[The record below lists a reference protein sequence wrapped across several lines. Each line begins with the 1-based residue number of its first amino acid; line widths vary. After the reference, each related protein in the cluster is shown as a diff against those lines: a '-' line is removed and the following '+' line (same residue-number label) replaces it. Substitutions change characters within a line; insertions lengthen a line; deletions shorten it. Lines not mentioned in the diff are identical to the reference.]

1 MHIVVLATH
10 MSFAALS
17 ITFFILRGVW
27 MLQGREI
34 LQHPLVKVLPH
45 VIDTL
50 LLLSA
55 LTLTMLIDQYPFI
68 DNWLTVKIFALISYI
83 IVGNIALKRA
93 KTQKTRVVALVAAVL
108 LFSYIVSVAC
118 FHHPLGIFSLL
129 TP

>member
-1 MHIVVLATH
+1 MYIVVLATH

>member
-1 MHIVVLATH
+1 
-10 MSFAALS
+10 
-17 ITFFILRGVW
+17 

-108 LFSYIVSVAC
+108 LFSYIVSVAY
-118 FHHPLGIFSLL
+118 FRHPLGIFSLL